1 MTVIKNPIDIP
12 KKTQIKIKNLAEEGE
27 DKCNTEVED
36 KIQINNKIVVIEGA

>member
-12 KKTQIKIKNLAEEGE
+12 KKTQINNKNLAEEGE
-27 DKCNTEVED
+27 GKCNTEVED